1 MGEEEDATEYFHI
14 QDALSVTTLNSNMSG
29 SLLENNISG
38 SKTLHVHWIQTDDPE
53 VRAMLFSRVTFVLSI
68 LQGFNCKKTK
78 KLITVM
84 VVILIDLLSK
94 SS

>member
-29 SLLENNISG
+29 SLLENNSG
-38 SKTLHVHWIQTDDPE
+38 SKTLYVHWIQTDDPE
-53 VRAMLFSRVTFVLSI
+53 VRAMIFSRVTFVLSI